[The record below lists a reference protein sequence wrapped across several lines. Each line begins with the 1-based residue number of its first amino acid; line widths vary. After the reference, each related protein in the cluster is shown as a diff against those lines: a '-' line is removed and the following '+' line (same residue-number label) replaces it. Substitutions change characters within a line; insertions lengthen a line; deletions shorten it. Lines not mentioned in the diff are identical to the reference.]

1 MLNQYGLQ
9 IITLLH
15 LSTELNVPRKEN
27 YGACPLRLQG
37 IQGTTLPQFKHTPFD
52 LEHQLSHSNYQ
63 RHTSNDHHAFG
74 LV

>member
-1 MLNQYGLQ
+1 MPNQYGLK

-15 LSTELNVPRKEN
+15 LNTELNVRRKEN
-27 YGACPLRLQG
+27 YGACPVRLEG
-37 IQGTTLPQFKHTPFD
+37 IQGTTLPQFEHTPFD

-63 RHTSNDHHAFG
+63 RHRSDDHHASG